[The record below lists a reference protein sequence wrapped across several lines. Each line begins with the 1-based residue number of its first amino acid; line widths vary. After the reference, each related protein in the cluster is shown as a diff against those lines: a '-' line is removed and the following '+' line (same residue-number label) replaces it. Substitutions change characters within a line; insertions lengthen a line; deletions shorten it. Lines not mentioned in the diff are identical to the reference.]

1 MHRVK
6 YGWVQ
11 LPGLFVQRA
20 RFRLVLERKRPPPAH
35 HVAMQQQQQRSVSF
49 KDLSPAERERVR
61 LRSKAIPLVADND
74 PIDIVF
80 EDDDFLVVNKP
91 DFVKMHPSHR

>member
-1 MHRVK
+1 MYRFK

-11 LPGLFVQRA
+11 LPSLIVQRP
-20 RFRLVLERKRPPPAH
+20 RVLFGLDRKLSPRT
-35 HVAMQQQQQRSVSF
+35 RSVSMQQRVGNA
-49 KDLSPAERERVR
+49 KHRQPTERERVR

-80 EDDDFLVVNKP
+80 EDEDFLVVNKP